1 MSLKT
6 SFTNSKG
13 YKSAVQTSGNWYNA
27 FGGNVDSWYKGFT
40 TQVDYSGV
48 ARYLVPRTINNS
60 GFANASGLN
69 PYGNNTLG
77 EGIIHGTTPNPSS
90 FVTINP
96 TGVRHYGYKNPANFV
111 GWGFDIHGQPY
122 PNANSGYNLSGMY
135 GTVTPTGLFHGAS
148 GLNLENNFAS
158 PRGSD
163 VPPER
168 FFAGPLD
175 LRIDPYRGV
184 WTVPFGV
191 MPCVVENATVG
202 GSTATGAYIANT
214 IRYNVR
220 LEDGEANKLTLTGI
234 PNYGPHFNATYLV
247 QALPTGSRAFLM
259 NATISGM
266 PRIVLWASEPLAVS
280 GCGADETILPIIGK
294 SPNVAMDEDT
304 FPNYFIMG
312 SGERTI
318 TSKEF
323 IPGTGISVSYTDTT
337 WTINLSG
344 TATVVAGVN
353 SNIQMLSGLNVP
365 LSISQ
370 GGTGASGISFVA
382 LTGNQTTSGIKIWQN
397 SQRFA
402 NGTTANPAISFN
414 SGNNFGLCYSST
426 TGMFAVGSGNI
437 AFGVSANGT
446 YFYNVATFRNISATG
461 GPTLIV
467 QETLGGSDVSFVVRD
482 SSGFTHFSAGT
493 SGCRIYAPSGS
504 TTITIPIQTSG
515 SNILTLPSGGT
526 VVNTSYL
533 QQSFVWN
540 EVPSGLVNGVNA
552 NFGLARTPLTSG
564 TVMVFRNG
572 MLQAY
577 GTSEDY
583 TISGTTITF
592 TTGSIPNSG
601 VDKLRVSYQAMVSY

>member
-1 MSLKT
+1 MSFRLAMT
-6 SFTNSKG
+6 DSKG
-13 YKSAVQTSGNWYNA
+13 YRNVLQTSGNWYNA
-27 FGGNVDSWYKGFT
+27 FGGNVESWYKGFT

-48 ARYLVPRTINNS
+48 AKYLVPRTVNNS

-69 PYGNNTLG
+69 PYGKNTVG

-148 GLNLENNFAS
+148 GLNLESDFPS

-191 MPCVVENATVG
+191 MPCVIQNATVG
-202 GSTATGAYIANT
+202 GSAATGAYVANT
-214 IRYNVR
+214 IRYDVR

-234 PNYGPHFNATYLV
+234 PNYGPHATANYLV
-247 QALPTGSRAFLM
+247 RALPTGSRAFLM

-266 PRIVLWASEPLAVS
+266 PRIVLWASEALAVS
-280 GCGADETILPIIGK
+280 GCGTDLGVAPILDK
-294 SPNVAMDEDT
+294 APNVAMDEDT

-312 SGERTI
+312 SGDRTI

-323 IPGTGISVSYTDTT
+323 IPGTGLSVLYTDTT
-337 WTINLSG
+337 WTLNLSG

-353 SNIQMLSGLNVP
+353 SNINALSGLTVP
-365 LSISQ
+365 LSVSQ
-370 GGTGASGISFVA
+370 GGTGASGIAFVA
-382 LTGNQTTSGIKIWQN
+382 LTGNQTISGIKIWQN

-402 NGTTANPAISFN
+402 NGTTTNPAISFN
-414 SGNNFGLCYSST
+414 SGNNFGLCYSSA

-437 AFGVSANGT
+437 AFGIDNNGT
-446 YFYNVATFRNISATG
+446 VFYNLATFRNIIGTG
-461 GPTLIV
+461 GPALIV
-467 QETLGGSDVSFVVRD
+467 QETIGGSDRPFVVRD
-482 SSGFTHFSAGT
+482 SSGVTHFSAGT
-493 SGCRIYAPSGS
+493 SGCSIHAVSGS
-504 TTITIPIQTSG
+504 TRVVIPAQTSG
-515 SNILTLPSGGT
+515 VNVLTLPSGGT

-540 EVPSGLVNGVNA
+540 EIPSGLINGVNA

-564 TVMVFRNG
+564 TVMLFRNG
-572 MLQAY
+572 LLQSY

-601 VDKLRVSYQAMVSY
+601 VDKLRVSYQAVVNY